1 MNLKQ
6 IGEMKWNI
14 TLVRMTRGEKIRNIH
29 SLNEI
34 LLENVRQF

>member
-14 TLVRMTRGEKIRNIH
+14 ILVRMTRGEKIRNIH